1 MPNMLIRNDRYRKL
15 GTSGRI
21 LEKNGLRSKAK
32 LTSGLRLLW
41 VCHNERL

>member
-21 LEKNGLRSKAK
+21 LEEKGSRAK
-32 LTSGLRLLW
+32 L
-41 VCHNERL
+41 N